1 MDASQIWIPLFITFL
16 AGISTGIG
24 SLISLFIKKFKD
36 SYLHFFLG
44 LSAGVM
50 IYVSFAELLPE
61 AVENLGFILG
71 NAGFF
76 IGIFF
81 ILFIDFKIPHE
92 YIEEH
97 VSKNV
102 CKRER
107 RLMKAGVFTAVGIA
121 IHNFPE
127 GIAVFMSS
135 LSDLSLGIPL
145 AVAIAIHNIPEGIA
159 VAMPIYYATKDRKK
173 AFKFSLLSGLA
184 EPLGALIGILI
195 LLPFLTPQIL
205 FFFLAFVAGIMVFI
219 SFDELLPICF
229 KEDSSHVPILG
240 LITGMLIMAS
250 SLYLL

>member
-1 MDASQIWIPLFITFL
+1 MEASQIWIPLIITFL

-24 SLISLFIKKFKD
+24 SLISLFIKKFQDKH
-36 SYLHFFLG
+36 LHFFLG

-61 AVENLGFILG
+61 AVEKLGFIVG

-76 IGIFF
+76 FGLLF
-81 ILFIDFKIPHE
+81 ILFIDFHIPHE
-92 YIEEH
+92 YLEEH
-97 VSKNV
+97 VNKNV
-102 CKRER
+102 CKKGR
-107 RLMKAGVFTAVGIA
+107 RLMKAGIFTAVGIA

-159 VAMPIYYATKDRKK
+159 IAMPVYYATKDRKK
-173 AFKFSLLSGLA
+173 AFKISFLSGLA
-184 EPLGALIGILI
+184 EPLGALVGILI

-205 FFFLAFVAGIMVFI
+205 SFFLAFVAGIMVFI

-229 KEDSSHVPILG
+229 KENRGHIPIVG
-240 LITGMLIMAS
+240 LITGMLVMAL